1 MSEAKIYLGNL
12 SYDTGERWV
21 DIWSVEN
28 KSYVSTALSR
38 AQQQGHELFLVNF
51 TKKR

>member
-28 KSYVSTALSR
+28 KSFAPTALSG
-38 AQQQGHELFLVNF
+38 AQQ
-51 TKKR
+51 